1 MFKFVFCAIH
11 FTERILAPSKQFVIP
26 LDNIEGW
33 VTLTVWDYDKFSADD
48 VIAEVCILPAILN

>member
-1 MFKFVFCAIH
+1 
-11 FTERILAPSKQFVIP
+11 VIP